1 MPVTLV
7 LCALPYESELLKSF
21 LKKGKAI
28 RIRPLKYPCFR
39 GYLGKREVY
48 VIESGPGKYFYENTF
63 ARLLKKHSFA
73 EVIFFGTA
81 GQVNASRTCGDVI
94 VADQG
99 ISWPCREDEPI
110 AGDLVYGAVSTKKDS
125 GAIERRFGQYHFNVY
140 KGSIVT
146 WSEPVFDPKLK
157 SLLYSKYKADG
168 VDMESGYGV
177 RICEGKGI
185 PFLVVRAI
193 SDTTYPGE
201 ENHMINDRMKAVIHG
216 SFLVSEILAFE
227 GSLAEWISSI

>member
-28 RIRPLKYPCFR
+28 RIRPLKYPGFR

-63 ARLLKKHSFA
+63 AGLLKKHPFA
-73 EVIFFGTA
+73 GVIFFGTA

-99 ISWPCREDEPI
+99 ISWPRGEDKPI
-110 AGDLVYGAVSTKKDS
+110 AGDLVYGAVSSKIAP
-125 GAIERRFGQYHFNVY
+125 GAIERKVGPYRFNVY
-140 KGSIVT
+140 KGRMVT
-146 WSEPVFDPKLK
+146 WSEPVFDPGLK

-177 RICEGKGI
+177 RICEREGI
-185 PFLVVRAI
+185 PFIVVRAI
-193 SDTTYPGE
+193 SDTGYPGE
-201 ENHMINDRMKAVIHG
+201 ENQVMDDRMKAVIHG
-216 SFLVSEILAFE
+216 SFLVSEILAFA
-227 GSLAEWISSI
+227 GSLSEWMTGI

>member
-21 LKKGKAI
+21 LKKGKGI

-48 VIESGPGKYFYENTF
+48 VIVSGPGKYFYENTF
-63 ARLLKKHSFA
+63 ARLLKKHPFA

-81 GQVNASRTCGDVI
+81 GQVNPLKKCGDVVI
-94 VADQG
+94 ADQG
-99 ISWPCREDEPI
+99 ISWSWREDETI
-110 AGDLVYGAVSTKKDS
+110 AADLVYGAVSTKIDS
-125 GAIERRFGQYHFNVY
+125 GAVERRFGQYHFNVY
-140 KGSIVT
+140 KGCIVT
-146 WSEPVFDPKLK
+146 WCEPVFDPKLK

-177 RICEGKGI
+177 RICEAKGI
-185 PFLVVRAI
+185 PFMVVRAI
-193 SDTTYPGE
+193 SDTAGPGE
-201 ENHMINDRMKAVIHG
+201 ENHVINDRMKAVIHS
-216 SFLVSEILAFE
+216 SFLVSEILTFE
-227 GSLAEWISSI
+227 GSLAEWMTSI